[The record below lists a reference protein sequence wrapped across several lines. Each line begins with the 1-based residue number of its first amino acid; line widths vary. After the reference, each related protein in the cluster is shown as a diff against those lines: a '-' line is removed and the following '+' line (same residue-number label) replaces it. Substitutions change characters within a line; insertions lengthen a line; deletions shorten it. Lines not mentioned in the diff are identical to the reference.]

1 MLYSF
6 VMLKVGALSFS
17 VRTIFLKNN
26 RNHFL
31 HNLPTVWKLLNEM
44 NLLPL
49 VMSSVL
55 VVKDNFA
62 N

>member
-1 MLYSF
+1 
-6 VMLKVGALSFS
+6 MLKVGALSFS
-17 VRTIFLKNN
+17 AKTIFLKNN

-44 NLLPL
+44 NPLPL

-55 VVKDNFA
+55 VVMDNFVH
-62 N
+62 